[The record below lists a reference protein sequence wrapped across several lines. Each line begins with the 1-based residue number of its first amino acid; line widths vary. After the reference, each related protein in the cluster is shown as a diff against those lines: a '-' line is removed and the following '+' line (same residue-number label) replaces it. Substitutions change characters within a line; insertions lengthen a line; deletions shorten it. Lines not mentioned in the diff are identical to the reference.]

1 MSYENWINLLKSAE
15 KASFLS
21 GKNRKIHYKFPNG
34 NEMAEEY
41 SMETGVIQ
49 RRAWKKRN
57 QLMGE
62 ASWELELGDALAAQ
76 DPRKEP
82 DDELIK
88 ESTAQP
94 SIVKRLTRK
103 NIEWRIRNLPYPI
116 DNYSVTADAEKNA
129 LVVRTV
135 NKKYYKVIEVPEL
148 SRCGL
153 VPEQKLISLHH
164 QYNTLIITYK
174 KPELLVEMEVET
186 LKILKTVETET
197 NMDDLLQGLMG
208 K

>member
-15 KASFLS
+15 KQSFLS
-21 GKNRKIHYKFPNG
+21 GKNRKVHYKFPNG
-34 NEMAEEY
+34 SEMAEEY

-62 ASWELELGDALAAQ
+62 ATWELELGEPIPDQ
-76 DPRKEP
+76 DPRNQLA
-82 DDELIK
+82 DELIK
-88 ESTAQP
+88 ESSTQP
-94 SIVKRLTRK
+94 AITKRVTRK

-116 DNYSVTADAEKNA
+116 DNYSVTADSEKKA

-135 NKKYYKVIEVPEL
+135 NKKYYKVIEIPEL

-153 VPEQKLISLHH
+153 LPDQTNISLHH

-174 KPELLVEMEVET
+174 KPDLLIEMEIET

-197 NMDDLLQGLMG
+197 NMDDLLKGLMG

>member
-1 MSYENWINLLKSAE
+1 MSYENWINLIKSAE

-21 GKNRKIHYKFPNG
+21 GKNRKIHYKFPNSD
-34 NEMAEEY
+34 EMAEEY

-49 RRAWKKRN
+49 RRAWKKRK
-57 QLMGE
+57 QLMGD
-62 ASWELELGDALAAQ
+62 ASWELELGEPIPDQ
-76 DPRKEP
+76 DPRNQTGE
-82 DDELIK
+82 ELIK
-88 ESTAQP
+88 ESNSQP
-94 SIVKRLTRK
+94 SIIKRLTRK

-116 DNYSVTADAEKNA
+116 DNYSVTADVEKKA

-135 NKKYYKVIEVPEL
+135 NKKYYKVIEIPEL
-148 SRCGL
+148 IRCGL
-153 VPEQKLISLHH
+153 APEQSLISLHH

-197 NMDDLLQGLMG
+197 NMDDLLQGLLG